1 MDFDH
6 VSENQRGFVPGGL
19 NKNFEL
25 LLRAL

>member
-19 NKNFEL
+19 DKNLEL